1 MSLEKNLDAQTL
13 LNKIVLDFMKQQ
25 RHQRYWTWFKRIIFV
40 LLIGIVISQVVLDLI
55 EEKQMQLRPHVGL
68 INIKGE
74 IGDSNVASSDNFSK
88 SMDKAYK
95 SQNLKAVILRINSP
109 GGSPVQADYMF
120 NLIQYYRQKY
130 PSTPVYAV
138 CADSCTSAAYYIA
151 TAAEKIY
158 ANPASIVGS
167 IGVVY
172 NGFGFEGLIEKL
184 GVSRRLMTAG
194 KNKGILD
201 PFSPESPAQKELMQ
215 KMLNEI
221 HEQFI
226 ARVKEGR
233 GNLLKVDNNT
243 FSGLPW
249 TGKDALAQGLIDG
262 FASTGDLVR
271 QKIKVEDVIDYT
283 EKPSVVEQFS
293 KNVGAQLN
301 LDVGSLSNLGHLN

>member
-1 MSLEKNLDAQTL
+1 M
-13 LNKIVLDFMKQQ
+13 
-25 RHQRYWTWFKRIIFV
+25 
-40 LLIGIVISQVVLDLI
+40 
-55 EEKQMQLRPHVGL
+55 
-68 INIKGE
+68 
-74 IGDSNVASSDNFSK
+74 
-88 SMDKAYK
+88 
-95 SQNLKAVILRINSP
+95 
-109 GGSPVQADYMF
+109 
-120 NLIQYYRQKY
+120 
-130 PSTPVYAV
+130 
-138 CADSCTSAAYYIA
+138 
-151 TAAEKIY
+151 
-158 ANPASIVGS
+158 
-167 IGVVY
+167 VY

-201 PFSPESPAQKELMQ
+201 PFSPESPQQKELMQ
-215 KMLNEI
+215 NMLNEI

-233 GNLLKVDNNT
+233 GKRLKVDENT

-271 QKIKVEDVIDYT
+271 QMIKIEDVIDYT

-301 LDVGSLSNLGHLN
+301 LDVGSLSSLADLH

>member
-1 MSLEKNLDAQTL
+1 MSFEKNLDAQTL
-13 LNKIVLDFMKQQ
+13 LNKMVFDFMRQQ
-25 RHQRYWTWFKRIIFV
+25 RHQRYWKWFKRILLLLLLGFV
-40 LLIGIVISQVVLDLI
+40 VFQVVIEMLD
-55 EEKQMQLRPHVGL
+55 EQKMRLRPHVGL

-74 IGDSNVASSDNFSK
+74 IGDNHLASSDNLSK

-95 SQNLKAVILRINSP
+95 SPNLKAIILRINSP

-130 PSTPVYAV
+130 PKIHVYSV
-138 CADSCTSAAYYIA
+138 CADSCTSAAYYVAAA
-151 TAAEKIY
+151 TEKIY
-158 ANPASIVGS
+158 ANPSSIVGS

-172 NGFGFEGLIEKL
+172 NGFGFEGLIQKF

-201 PFSPESPAQKELMQ
+201 PFSPESSEQKDLMQ
-215 KMLNEI
+215 NMLNEI
-221 HEQFI
+221 HRHFI

-233 GNLLKVDNNT
+233 GNRLKINENT

-249 TGKDALAQGLIDG
+249 TGEDALAQGLIDG
-262 FASTGDLVR
+262 FASAGELIR
-271 QKIKVEDVIDYT
+271 NLIKIEDVIDYT

-293 KNVGAQLN
+293 KNVGADLS
-301 LDVGSLSNLGHLN
+301 LDIGSLAQSGYFH